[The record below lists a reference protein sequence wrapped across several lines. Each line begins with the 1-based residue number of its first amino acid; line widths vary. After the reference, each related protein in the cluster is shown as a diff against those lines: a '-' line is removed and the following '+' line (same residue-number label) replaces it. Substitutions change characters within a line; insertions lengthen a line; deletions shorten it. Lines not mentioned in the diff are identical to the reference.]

1 MRRSSW
7 LLFFSLLVLI
17 AASSALA
24 ANSPADCDSA
34 AKLSEDASE
43 IYLTNPVVAEK
54 KLKEAIGLCP
64 GSASLHLNLGLVFF
78 QSGRTKEAEERVN
91 QAIML
96 NPNYAK
102 ALNAMAY
109 IQYVKAGGDKRS
121 GENLAARAVELE
133 PNNRQYK
140 VTLELYTANVDTPP
154 KTGQR
159 RPDAIGVIIGNKNYR
174 NPTLPAVKFAAQD
187 AAIMKRYLVD
197 SLGYDENNII
207 LMRDASFI
215 DLVKL
220 FGDAQDHRGILYNRV
235 RKGSSEVFI
244 YYSGHGA
251 PDSNTKKAYLI
262 PADAD
267 PTVIRLTSYSLDTLY
282 MNLAKLNKEK
292 MPKNITI
299 VLDSC
304 FSGGSQEGMIIPDA
318 SPIFIETTTSAL
330 NQKNTAVFTSAKGNQ
345 ISSWYP
351 DKGHSLFTYFFLK
364 TLKTSIAEGKKLT
377 TGDLEKALL
386 APESV
391 NDVAWRLYNREQ
403 EPQMS
408 GDRGVVLFQK

>member
-1 MRRSSW
+1 MRRWSW
-7 LLFFSLLVLI
+7 ILCLALLTPLPMSP
-17 AASSALA
+17 ARA
-24 ANSPADCDSA
+24 ANTPADCESA
-34 AKLSEDASE
+34 AKLSDDAGE
-43 IYLTNPVVAEK
+43 VFLTNPVVAEK
-54 KLKEAIGLCP
+54 KLKEAIGLCSR
-64 GSASLHLNLGLVFF
+64 SASLHLNLGMVYF
-78 QSGRTKEAEERVN
+78 QSGRTREAEDRVG
-91 QAIML
+91 QAIAL
-96 NPNYAK
+96 NADYAK

-109 IQYVKAGGDKRS
+109 ILYVKAGGDKKY
-121 GENLAARAVELE
+121 GEKLAARAVALE

-140 VTLELYTANVDTPP
+140 VTLELYSANVDTPP
-154 KTGQR
+154 RTGQR
-159 RPDAIGVIIGNKNYR
+159 RPDAIGVVIGNKNYR
-174 NPTLPAVKFAAQD
+174 SPTLPAVKFAAQD

-197 SLGYDENNII
+197 SLGYDESNII

-215 DLVKL
+215 DMVKL

-235 RKGSSEVFI
+235 RKGTSEVFI

-251 PDSNTKKAYLI
+251 PDTNTKKAYLI

-267 PTVIRLTSYSLDTLY
+267 PTVIRLTSYALDTLY

-292 MPKNITI
+292 MPKSITI

-318 SPIFIETTTSAL
+318 SPIFIETTTSSL

-364 TLKTSIAEGKKLT
+364 TVRNTITEGKSLT

-386 APESV
+386 APDGV

-403 EPQMS
+403 EPQMT

>member
-1 MRRSSW
+1 MRRWSW
-7 LLFFSLLVLI
+7 ILCLAFFSFILTTP
-17 AASSALA
+17 APA
-24 ANSPADCDSA
+24 ANSPADCESA
-34 AKLSEDASE
+34 AKLSDDASE
-43 IYLTNPVVAEK
+43 VFLTNPTVAEK

-64 GSASLHLNLGLVFF
+64 KSASLHLNLGMVYF
-78 QSGRTKEAEERVN
+78 QSGRLKDAEDRIS
-91 QAIML
+91 QAILL
-96 NPNYAK
+96 NASYAK

-109 IQYVKAGGDKRS
+109 IQYVKAGGDKKF
-121 GENLAARAVELE
+121 GEGLAAKAVELE

-154 KTGQR
+154 KTGQS

-207 LMRDASFI
+207 LMRDATFI

-251 PDSNTKKAYLI
+251 PDSVSKKAYLV

-267 PTVIRLTSYSLDTLY
+267 PTVIRLTAYPLDTLY

-351 DKGHSLFTYFFLK
+351 DKNHSLFTYFFLK
-364 TLKTSIAEGKKLT
+364 ALKTSVAEGKTLT

-391 NDVAWRLYNREQ
+391 NDHAWRLYNREQ
-403 EPQMS
+403 EPQMN
-408 GDRGVVLFQK
+408 GDRGVVLFRK

>member
-1 MRRSSW
+1 MRRLSW
-7 LLFFSLLVLI
+7 FLCLAMLPFILTNP
-17 AASSALA
+17 APA
-24 ANSPADCDSA
+24 ANSPADCEAA
-34 AKLSEDASE
+34 AKLSDDAGEVFLS
-43 IYLTNPVVAEK
+43 NPNVAEK

-64 GSASLHLNLGLVFF
+64 KSASLHLNLGMVYF
-78 QSGRTKEAEERVN
+78 QSGRTMEAEKWVG
-91 QAIML
+91 QAIAL
-96 NPNYAK
+96 NADYAK

-109 IQYVKAGGDKRS
+109 ILYVKAGGDKKY
-121 GENLAARAVELE
+121 GEQLATRAVALE
-133 PNNRQYK
+133 PNIRQYK
-140 VTLELYTANVDTPP
+140 VTLELYSANVDTPP

-197 SLGYDENNII
+197 SLGYDESNII

-215 DLVKL
+215 DMVKI

-235 RKGSSEVFI
+235 RKGSSEIFI

-251 PDSNTKKAYLI
+251 PDSTSKKAYI
-262 PADAD
+262 VPADAD
-267 PTVIRLTSYSLDTLY
+267 PTVIRLTAYPLDTLY
-282 MNLAKLNKEK
+282 TNLAKLNKDK

-351 DKGHSLFTYFFLK
+351 DKGHSLFTYFFLR
-364 TLKTSIAEGKKLT
+364 TLRNSVAEGKTLT

-391 NDVAWRLYNREQ
+391 NDHAWRLYNREQ
-403 EPQMS
+403 EPQMN

>member
-1 MRRSSW
+1 MRRSWFLS
-7 LLFFSLLVLI
+7 LVLLLSVT
-17 AASSALA
+17 A
-24 ANSPADCDSA
+24 SPAPGANTPSDCESA
-34 AKLSEDASE
+34 ARLSDDASE
-43 IYLTNPVVAEK
+43 VFLSNPTVAEK

-64 GSASLHLNLGLVFF
+64 KSASLHLNLGLVYF
-78 QSGRTKEAEERVN
+78 QSGRTREAEERVAG
-91 QAIML
+91 AIAL
-96 NPNYAK
+96 NPDYAK

-109 IQYVKAGGDKRS
+109 ILFVKPGGDKKQ
-121 GENLAARAVELE
+121 GEKLAARAVALE

-140 VTLELYTANVDTPP
+140 VTLELYTANVDIPP
-154 KTGQR
+154 RTGQS

-187 AAIMKRYLVD
+187 AAVMKRYLVD
-197 SLGYDENNII
+197 ALGYDESNII
-207 LMRDASFI
+207 LLRDATFI

-220 FGDAQDHRGILYNRV
+220 FGDVQDHRGILYNRV
-235 RKGSSEVFI
+235 RKGTSEVFI

-251 PDSNTKKAYLI
+251 PDTNSKKAYLV

-267 PTVIRLTSYSLDTLY
+267 PTVIRLTAYSLDTLY
-282 MNLAKLNKEK
+282 LNLAKLNKEK
-292 MPKNITI
+292 SPKSITV

-351 DKGHSLFTYFFLK
+351 DKGHSLFTYFFLR
-364 TLKTSIAEGKKLT
+364 TLRNSIAEGKALT
-377 TGDLEKALL
+377 TGDVEKALL

>member
-1 MRRSSW
+1 MRRWSW
-7 LLFFSLLVLI
+7 ILRLALLTLILTSPAI
-17 AASSALA
+17 AA
-24 ANSPADCDSA
+24 NTPADCDAA
-34 AKLSEDASE
+34 AKLSDDASE
-43 IYLTNPVVAEK
+43 VFLSNPVAAEK

-64 GSASLHLNLGLVFF
+64 KSASLHLNLGLVYF
-78 QSGRTKEAEERVN
+78 QGGRLKDAEDRIN
-91 QAIML
+91 QAIMQ

-102 ALNAMAY
+102 ALNAAAY
-109 IQYVKAGGDKRS
+109 IQYVKAGGDKKN
-121 GENLAARAVELE
+121 GERLAAKAVELE
-133 PNNRQYK
+133 PNNRQFK
-140 VTLELYTANVDTPP
+140 ITLELFTTNVDTPP
-154 KTGQR
+154 KTGQS
-159 RPDAIGVIIGNKNYR
+159 RPDAIGVIIGNKTYR

-207 LMRDASFI
+207 LMRDATFI

-235 RKGSSEVFI
+235 RKGQSEVFI

-262 PADAD
+262 PSDAD

-282 MNLAKLNKEK
+282 LNLAKLNKEK

-318 SPIFIETTTSAL
+318 SPIFIEATTSAL
-330 NQKNTAVFTSAKGNQ
+330 NQ
-345 ISSWYP
+345 
-351 DKGHSLFTYFFLK
+351 
-364 TLKTSIAEGKKLT
+364 
-377 TGDLEKALL
+377 
-386 APESV
+386 
-391 NDVAWRLYNREQ
+391 
-403 EPQMS
+403 
-408 GDRGVVLFQK
+408 